1 MDISQ
6 LSLKRLFQR
15 AGIKRISN
23 TSYEKLYLQ
32 INELISNIIEKSV
45 TLINTRQN
53 NVLNNDDIQK
63 GFFLTNLLNII
74 ETTVQSGGE
83 YKGYCDNEASQ
94 CADVFQQK
102 GGISFCDGEVSQCG
116 DYSKDLSSSCSN
128 VGKQNGGGDYFFS
141 IPSTQFSRLIKN
153 MLLIHKNQKITK
165 SAVNHLQYLVE
176 TTIVSSLINKNK
188 DNSRVFNLD

>member
-32 INELISNIIEKSV
+32 INELISNIIDKSV

-102 GGISFCDGEVSQCG
+102 GGISFCDGELSQCG
-116 DYSKDLSSSCSN
+116 DYSKD

-153 MLLIHKNQKITK
+153 ILFMHKNQKITK

-176 TTIVSSLINKNK
+176 TTIVNSLIKKNK
-188 DNSRVFNLD
+188 ENSRVFNLD